1 MEKTTAWWLSSPFW
15 QILCYKWWSTNRP
28 RKLLTPF
35 CHYLYTKAPLVCG
48 LTFIPFCF
56 WQNCS
61 SFVKLHGDH
70 ECTTIFKCC
79 QKCWFGLRSDS
90 ATVGL
95 NIVVLKPFLCS
106 FGLMFALFFLLENKS
121 SQSLLSSRLQQVFLE
136 DFSSLLL
143 HPISPQSSQAFQ
155 DLLQRSIPIAGWRHP
170 QASWWGWCVILTLCF
185 QQTVQERLVVRS
197 RSVSTTGLIIS
208 SATSSPRMVIALCG
222 LQQYLLSIKLRF
234 SACKWLKKMWDSFH
248 MFLGSALTWQPA
260 AAEMKA

>member
-1 MEKTTAWWLSSPFW
+1 MHKNLYNTLKEWKKRQRDGSPLLSGKYFATNDGVQIDLENYSP
-15 QILCYKWWSTNRP
+15 
-28 RKLLTPF
+28 PF

-155 DLLQRSIPIAGWRHP
+155 DLLQRSIPIAG
-170 QASWWGWCVILTLCF
+170 
-185 QQTVQERLVVRS
+185 
-197 RSVSTTGLIIS
+197 
-208 SATSSPRMVIALCG
+208 
-222 LQQYLLSIKLRF
+222 
-234 SACKWLKKMWDSFH
+234 
-248 MFLGSALTWQPA
+248 
-260 AAEMKA
+260 